1 MITLFFSYSHR
12 DEALRD
18 ELDRHLSIL
27 KRKGIISSW
36 HDRRINA
43 GAEIDNE
50 ISQNLKNA
58 KMILLLVSSDF
69 LASDYCYDREMEY
82 AMQMHNRN
90 EAVVIPVI
98 LRPCDWHETL
108 FGSLMATPSDGK
120 PVTKFASYDEA
131 FLEITDSIKAVV
143 KELTANINTQR
154 EPNIPIEQSFNPLIR
169 SSNLSLPKKF
179 SDLDRDKFLDE
190 AYDYIAN
197 YFEASLEEMMKRNS
211 GLQYK
216 FKRLDSQ
223 SFSAIIYINEES
235 KAQCMIFLGGYTG
248 NVRSIS
254 FSNSISSTR
263 NSLNDSLT
271 VADDQNLLYLTPLFG
286 TMMRKTNDKLTF
298 EGAAEH
304 FWIMLIAPLQK
315 QY

>member
-12 DEALRD
+12 DEVLRD

-27 KRKGIISSW
+27 KRKGVINSW

-50 ISQNLKNA
+50 ISHNLKNA
-58 KMILLLVSSDF
+58 DIILLLVSSDF

-82 AMQMHNRN
+82 AMQMHNKN

-108 FGSLMATPSDGK
+108 FGSLMATPNDGK

-131 FLEITDSIKAVV
+131 FLEITNSIKAVV
-143 KELTANINTQR
+143 KNLTVNMDTQKESNIF
-154 EPNIPIEQSFNPLIR
+154 EEQSFNPLIR

-197 YFEASLEEMMKRNS
+197 YFEASLQEMMQRNS

-235 KAQCMIFLGGYTG
+235 KAQCMIFSGGYTG

-254 FSNSISSTR
+254 FSNSISSNR
-263 NSLNDSLT
+263 NSLNGTLRVS
-271 VADDQNLLYLTPLFG
+271 DDQNLLYLTPMFG
-286 TMMRKTNDKLTF
+286 GFMGNSNEKLTF

-304 FWIMLIAPLQK
+304 FWVMLIEPLQRS
-315 QY
+315 Y